1 MPNGNGEIIIKHHG
15 ATQGVTGSCH
25 ELVVSEQSSIL
36 IDCGLF
42 QGKEARGS
50 LNIEF
55 DIAHIAALIVT
66 HCHIDHIGRIPYLLA
81 AGFNKPIYCSQA
93 SAKLL
98 PLVIEDALKVGV
110 TREPSLINACLKL
123 LEKLSVPIEFNQWYT
138 LKLNCDANAKVRLQR
153 AGHILG
159 SAYVE
164 IDVGEKSESKRIVF
178 SGDLGAPHTPLLPS
192 PKPPYKADVLVL
204 ESTYGDKNHEGRKQR
219 TKKLQQVIEKAVSDN
234 GVVLMP
240 AFSIGRTQEL
250 LYELE
255 QIIHSAPKKSV
266 WHTIEVIID
275 SPMAANFTEF
285 YLEFK
290 AMWDSEAKR
299 RVKLGRHPLDFSSV
313 VTIGSHTEHMAVVN
327 YLKSRKKPAIVI
339 AAGGMCNGGR
349 IVNYLESF
357 LPDSTADVLFVGYQ
371 AEGTLGRDIQ
381 KYRSRGG
388 YVFINNQKVEI
399 NAGVHTISGYS
410 AHADQDGLV
419 RFATKMKKPPSEIK
433 LVHGDSQSKQILK
446 NRLNELLA
454 SCKVE
459 IPN

>member
-1 MPNGNGEIIIKHHG
+1 MPNGTGDILIKHHG

-25 ELVVSEQSSIL
+25 ELVISNQSSIL

-42 QGKEARGS
+42 QGDEAKSS

-55 DIAHIAALIVT
+55 DISKVSALIVT
-66 HCHIDHIGRIPYLLA
+66 HCHIDHVGRIPYLLA
-81 AGFNKPIYCSQA
+81 AGFDKPIYCSPA
-93 SAKLL
+93 TAKLL

-110 TREPSLINACLKL
+110 TREQNLIDACLKL
-123 LEKLSVPIEFNQWYT
+123 LEKLIKPIDFKQWFELSLT
-138 LKLNCDANAKVRLQR
+138 CHTKTKFRLQR

-164 IDVGEKSESKRIVF
+164 IDIIKHGESKRVVF
-178 SGDLGAPHTPLLPS
+178 SGDLGAPYTPLLPS
-192 PKPPYKADVLVL
+192 PKPPSKADILVL

-219 TKKLQQVIEKAVSDN
+219 SQKLQKVIEKAVSDN
-234 GVVLMP
+234 GIVLIP

-266 WHTIEVIID
+266 WKTIEVIID

-299 RVKLGRHPLDFSSV
+299 RVKQGRHPLDFSSV
-313 VTIGSHTEHMAVVN
+313 ITINEHKAHIAVVN

-349 IVNYLESF
+349 IQNYLDAF
-357 LPDSTADVLFVGYQ
+357 LPEPTADVLFVGYQ
-371 AEGTLGRDIQ
+371 AKGTLGRDIQ
-381 KYRSRGG
+381 YYGPRGG
-388 YVFINNQKVEI
+388 YIFLNEKRVDIQ
-399 NAGVHTISGYS
+399 AGVHTISGYS
-410 AHADQDGLV
+410 AHADQDGLIH
-419 RFATKMKKPPSEIK
+419 FATAMQKPPSVIK
-433 LVHGDSQSKQILK
+433 LVHGDQYSKNVLQEK
-446 NRLNELLA
+446 LA
-454 SCKVE
+454 AALPKTLID
-459 IPN
+459 IPT